1 MVSLN
6 RRERNREAQAD
17 SDTVSPT
24 RRTNSSTTLRS
35 DADVG
40 NLLGANLRVG
50 GFEKSRIWSNCASV
64 CNQNSRWCEV
74 VHVSFA

>member
-40 NLLGANLRVG
+40 NLLGVNLRVDG
-50 GFEKSRIWSNCASV
+50 SEKSRTWPNCAS
-64 CNQNSRWCEV
+64 
-74 VHVSFA
+74 A